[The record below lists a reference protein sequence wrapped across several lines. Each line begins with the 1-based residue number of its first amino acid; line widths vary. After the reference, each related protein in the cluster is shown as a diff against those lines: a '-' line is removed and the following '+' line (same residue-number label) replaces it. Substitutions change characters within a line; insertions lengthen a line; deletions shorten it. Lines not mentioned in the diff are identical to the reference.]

1 MAQVPF
7 TKAISGSILVAI
19 CGQLRQQVDDK
30 NLGPGPYYDRWQR
43 LKQTEKLRE
52 SLEDS
57 MVICDHHGDGAPI
70 AGWFVNVYQGQFYSN
85 G

>member
-1 MAQVPF
+1 MTHVAF
-7 TKAISGSILVAI
+7 ISGSILVAML
-19 CGQLRQQVDDK
+19 CGQLRQVDDK

-57 MVICDHHGDGAPI
+57 FRRRLGPGSPTEIDL
-70 AGWFVNVYQGQFYSN
+70 Q
-85 G
+85 